1 MIIIKELKT
10 AIELLSKNE
19 FVQAHDIFEDLWR
32 AYKDSVNTREESFIL
47 KAFTNASI
55 SIELHKMNRSQH
67 STNVWN
73 TFKKYE
79 NLIDTII
86 TPNRDKYKEIKTLIY
101 TKRDEFIK

>member
-1 MIIIKELKT
+1 MIIIKELKE
-10 AIELLSKNE
+10 AIDLLNKNE
-19 FVQAHDIFEDLWR
+19 FVQAHDVFENLWR
-32 AYKDSVNTREESFIL
+32 AYKDSDSSREESFIL

-55 SIELHKMNRSQH
+55 SIELHKMSREQH

-79 NLIDTII
+79 NLIETII
-86 TPNRDKYKEIKTLIY
+86 TPNRDKYKEIRSLIY